1 MDCLCIVCGERIP
14 EPRLARLMREVL
26 EDAAREPDG
35 VGRQRPV
42 AGPGKPRARGH
53 VVLVRIT
60 EAGRKAARVLPPAAA
75 WEIVEDPIGQEHG
88 QDPIGERHGGLSQ
101 AGPTARCCGRGPLAG
116 LAEASVFIKS
126 LKRKGLRSGEKF
138 T

>member
-1 MDCLCIVCGERIP
+1 MRPGSRMASAGSVRLRVLRGLVRLGLAELVSGETS
-14 EPRLARLMREVL
+14 
-26 EDAAREPDG
+26 G
-35 VGRQRPV
+35 
-42 AGPGKPRARGH
+42 RGH